1 MKILFVSSEVSPFA
15 KTGGLA
21 DVAGSLPKAL
31 RKNGHDVRII
41 MPLYQCVET
50 GGFTIKKARKGFE
63 VPVDGVMQKGLLRQ
77 TSLGD
82 IPVYLVEKREYFQ
95 RPELYGTPTGDYPDN
110 SQRFG
115 FFCQGVVELLKRL
128 DFRPDIIHCHDWQTA
143 IVPFIIRHQHKD
155 DPFFSRT
162 ALVYTIHN
170 LAYQGIFERESL
182 SAFGLDD
189 SHFTVDR
196 LEYYGKINL
205 MKGGIL
211 TADVINTVS
220 NAYCREIQ
228 TEEMGCGLQG
238 VLKQRAHDLYGI
250 LNGIDYQDWNPA
262 TDPLI
267 FKNYTASTLSG
278 KAANKKNLQKGLGLE
293 QSASTPLLGMITR
306 LSSQKGLDLLEAL
319 LPKFQEENLQLV
331 LLGTGDEKYMKMLSS
346 LQKKPTDALSINL
359 AFDLTLSHKI
369 YAASD
374 MFLMPS
380 HYEPCGLGQLIAFRY
395 GSVPVVRKTG
405 GLADTVFDIRDGVRE
420 ANGFTFD
427 DYSPEAFW
435 DAISRALETYKDR
448 KKWDKMVRS
457 GMNSDF
463 SWDHS
468 GGEYEALYEKALKRI
483 RV

>member
-1 MKILFVSSEVSPFA
+1 
-15 KTGGLA
+15 
-21 DVAGSLPKAL
+21 
-31 RKNGHDVRII
+31 
-41 MPLYQCVET
+41 
-50 GGFTIKKARKGFE
+50 
-63 VPVDGVMQKGLLRQ
+63 
-77 TSLGD
+77 
-82 IPVYLVEKREYFQ
+82 
-95 RPELYGTPTGDYPDN
+95 
-110 SQRFG
+110 
-115 FFCQGVVELLKRL
+115 
-128 DFRPDIIHCHDWQTA
+128 
-143 IVPFIIRHQHKD
+143 
-155 DPFFSRT
+155 
-162 ALVYTIHN
+162 
-170 LAYQGIFERESL
+170 
-182 SAFGLDD
+182 
-189 SHFTVDR
+189 
-196 LEYYGKINL
+196 
-205 MKGGIL
+205 
-211 TADVINTVS
+211 
-220 NAYCREIQ
+220 
-228 TEEMGCGLQG
+228 
-238 VLKQRAHDLYGI
+238 
-250 LNGIDYQDWNPA
+250 
-262 TDPLI
+262 
-267 FKNYTASTLSG
+267 
-278 KAANKKNLQKGLGLE
+278 
-293 QSASTPLLGMITR
+293 
-306 LSSQKGLDLLEAL
+306 
-319 LPKFQEENLQLV
+319 V